1 MPTLDVIRRQRE
13 AARRAANRAQYQT
26 PKDREEDF
34 IPREAERAVQESRQD
49 LPPSDPA
56 YVPPPVQ
63 TATAPP
69 PAPAP
74 TPYTPPQA
82 TAPPYTPP
90 PYVPPPY
97 TPPAGTAAEAPPPAP
112 SGATPPPGGGGGG
125 GDGGGGGGAPA
136 GPDYETPARERPG
149 LQSLPIV
156 GVSPTGSYISPT
168 RGVLTEAQ
176 MRQELLAAG
185 LPESAVRD
193 SWHILN
199 SWQAVANGGDKVT
212 NVAPVGDVP
221 ESAYERSQSRPPAAG
236 VAEQN
241 PNLVGED
248 GTGGR
253 GGGERVQRV
262 LVGADGSVINTVM
275 TDQEYAQAQADINQ
289 IQQDARAAQEFQQG
303 IQQGQLDLAR
313 ATQAAAAA
321 YQQAL
326 IDGKNR
332 ELAQQEA
339 RDAMQ
344 LDLQQQ
350 QLQLQR
356 MLAAA
361 NIRGQQEDRDLQR
374 RRLRSSRLASVRY
387 A

>member
-1 MPTLDVIRRQRE
+1 
-13 AARRAANRAQYQT
+13 
-26 PKDREEDF
+26 
-34 IPREAERAVQESRQD
+34 
-49 LPPSDPA
+49 
-56 YVPPPVQ
+56 
-63 TATAPP
+63 
-69 PAPAP
+69 
-74 TPYTPPQA
+74 
-82 TAPPYTPP
+82 
-90 PYVPPPY
+90 
-97 TPPAGTAAEAPPPAP
+97 
-112 SGATPPPGGGGGG
+112 
-125 GDGGGGGGAPA
+125 
-136 GPDYETPARERPG
+136 
-149 LQSLPIV
+149 
-156 GVSPTGSYISPT
+156 
-168 RGVLTEAQ
+168 